1 LEQLRFYQRD
11 IAKEEPPEEG
21 EQPVGRIGRFIRRV
35 RSLAEMMTASI
46 AERLGVQEAIQTAL
60 DKAGLPLRS
69 SEFLFFH
76 LLAVLGAAVAGLILL
91 QHPLAVALSA
101 AAATIAPLLIL
112 KRLTGKRERM
122 FYAQLPDTLS
132 HLSGALKAGYSFL
145 QAVDMVVEETLPP
158 MSTELSRVITE
169 TRLGLPVE
177 TALDNMA
184 ARMNCMDFNWTV
196 MAVKIQREV
205 GGNLAEILEVLGGT
219 IRERDRVQRQI
230 KVLTAE
236 GRLSAAILFLLPVV
250 VAVLLFLINPG
261 YLSELYTRIAGIAL
275 LTLAAGLMVA
285 GGVWLRKVVR
295 IEV

>member
-1 LEQLRFYQRD
+1 MAGTFTVLMSVATLTNVVARYGFNSP
-11 IAKEEPPEEG
+11 IPWAEEFSRYAFIWL
-21 EQPVGRIGRFIRRV
+21 VFIGAVICTKHKKHICIDVVVIF
-35 RSLAEMMTASI
+35 
-46 AERLGVQEAIQTAL
+46 
-60 DKAGLPLRS
+60 LPKRTR
-69 SEFLFFH
+69 LFFH